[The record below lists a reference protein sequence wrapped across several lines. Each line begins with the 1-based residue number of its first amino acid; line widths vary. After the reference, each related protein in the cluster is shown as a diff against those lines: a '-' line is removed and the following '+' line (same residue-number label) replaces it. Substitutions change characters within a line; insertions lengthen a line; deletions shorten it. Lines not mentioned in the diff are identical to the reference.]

1 MRNMGVPVG
10 HSLLGIKSASRGLGK
25 MNLNSKALNKVCA
38 KRLLFAPSL
47 SRLIAFSLSLSLSL
61 SLSSH
66 RYTDDASL
74 DPHVCAHA
82 CGSCDGERA
91 YTG

>member
-38 KRLLFAPSL
+38 KRLLFAPSF
-47 SRLIAFSLSLSLSL
+47 SRLILSQISLSLSLEPSL
-61 SLSSH
+61 YRRWQFRHS
-66 RYTDDASL
+66 RMRTC
-74 DPHVCAHA
+74 V
-82 CGSCDGERA
+82 R
-91 YTG
+91 